1 MRSALQPLSR
11 VPVHPL
17 VVRSMAKLTP
27 RDCLDAYFR
36 FGPMALDL
44 DKRAEYEHAVAE
56 DIAERVAAAIK
67 DNEAMDNA
75 RAMLEGEKYVF
86 MRNEKVMDVLFPDR
100 QTSVDEAWLDV
111 EEEDEDNVVHA
122 MNRNARKPKKA
133 NHGAR
138 PCSRVG
144 RRKRRYAR
152 YKKSGT
158 KV

>member
-1 MRSALQPLSR
+1 MTA
-11 VPVHPL
+11 
-17 VVRSMAKLTP
+17 
-27 RDCLDAYFR
+27 
-36 FGPMALDL
+36 
-44 DKRAEYEHAVAE
+44 

-111 EEEDEDNVVHA
+111 EDEDEDNVVHA